1 MSIAIL
7 DSHIQNMRTAPPIL
21 APIFRSDGQARLLAV
36 ALFDGE
42 MSLSDLA
49 GRAGVSYPSAHREVA
64 RLLDAGILTE
74 RTIGRARLIRANEA
88 SPLVPSLTEIL
99 RIIAVPGPLLRRE
112 LSAIPAIDA
121 AFIYGLFAA
130 RTLDVSGAA
139 PNDIDLMVI
148 GEPDVTAVYD
158 ACTRVEDLVHRP
170 VNPTILTSAEFNKA
184 SGFLHSVRSAPAV
197 PVIGPLPWH

>member
-1 MSIAIL
+1 LSIAIL
-7 DSHIQNMRTAPPIL
+7 DSNIQNMRTAPPIL

-42 MSLSDLA
+42 LSLSDLA
-49 GRAGVSYPSAHREVA
+49 ERAGVSYPSAHREVA

-74 RTIGRARLIRANEA
+74 RTIGRSRLIRANEA
-88 SPLVPSLTEIL
+88 SPLVSPLTEIL
-99 RIIAVPGPLLRRE
+99 RIIAGPVPLLRRE
-112 LSAIPAIDA
+112 LSAIPGIDA
-121 AFIYGLFAA
+121 AFIYGSFAA
-130 RTLDVSGAA
+130 RTLDVAGAT

-184 SGFLHSVRSAPAV
+184 SGFLDNVRSAPAV